1 MMFVV
6 RSPLSAEEAGAGDP
20 ARHPPCRPGAAD
32 SRHRET
38 MNGVI
43 QESLALER
51 VGSFMTTCFALA
63 ALLLATLGVYGVV
76 SFWGRQRTVEIGTRM
91 ALGAARRD
99 VLALVVGGGL
109 KMAMYGNPEVIGGV
123 AAVAGTWLLIRLFD
137 VHDLG
142 LIPSL
147 SSTAII
153 AIAATAASFSPAWR
167 ATLVSP
173 MVAIRNEPQS
183 TWLSARQR
191 IRQAANAISR
201 AASRGDDGQALSSFT
216 LLTEFTDAARGADS
230 FAEALRV
237 ALATLCNR
245 LGAESAMLLESVSD
259 REYRCSTAAGESG
272 SPDCS
277 LPARG
282 FLFSRLESY
291 PFPACYSAFLW
302 QANVTS

>member
-1 MMFVV
+1 
-6 RSPLSAEEAGAGDP
+6 
-20 ARHPPCRPGAAD
+20 
-32 SRHRET
+32 
-38 MNGVI
+38 
-43 QESLALER
+43 
-51 VGSFMTTCFALA
+51 
-63 ALLLATLGVYGVV
+63 
-76 SFWGRQRTVEIGTRM
+76 
-91 ALGAARRD
+91 
-99 VLALVVGGGL
+99 
-109 KMAMYGNPEVIGGV
+109 
-123 AAVAGTWLLIRLFD
+123 
-137 VHDLG
+137 
-142 LIPSL
+142 
-147 SSTAII
+147 
-153 AIAATAASFSPAWR
+153 
-167 ATLVSP
+167 

-291 PFPACYSAFLW
+291 PFPLALTESA
-302 QANVTS
+302 TSIRGRDGLQSTSPRVWLSIRMLSNAGALIPAVPLRTKSEMLGILLLGAPAGRDAYGPAE